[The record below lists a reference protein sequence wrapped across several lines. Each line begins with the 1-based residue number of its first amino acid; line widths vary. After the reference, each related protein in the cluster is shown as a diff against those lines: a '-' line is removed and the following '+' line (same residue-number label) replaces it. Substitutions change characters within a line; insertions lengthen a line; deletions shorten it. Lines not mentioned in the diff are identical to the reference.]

1 MYDRAPR
8 LLRLAEGGSTEAHVG
23 PGSYQVPFPKER
35 DAGKMPGRLPAP
47 PAHGQVVAVT
57 AQAQHTEQAGKGLR
71 CRASIPASVGFA
83 TPEPVCLWALLF
95 CGYPSASPSCPSDTS
110 IHIRHVSL
118 LQYLKTSHTLRF
130 PFRLLRITH
139 HHSSPSSTVTHSCSD
154 HSQMK
159 ISFGDWYDFII
170 PGGYAPFL
178 SWSARESS
186 FTVASNTEKAL
197 PGPGHYNISKAQSTI
212 KGGNSLKNR
221 EIRFKKIISDNPGP
235 ASYDQCYPGSL
246 DMNQKLLEAKEHL
259 LKKSSRPSAVN
270 RSLDIPSIPSYR
282 QSHGYEINDDGI
294 VKRLSA
300 PYNDSTL
307 GPAYY
312 KPQFD
317 APRASLKYKGIHFGT
332 SSRSRQFLPI
342 QPGPGPGQ
350 YDIVQEK
357 TLHYENV
364 NVKKDHQESCASFL
378 PRFFDLIPLQEKKR
392 QEQNRGI
399 PGPGKYEIKSQFQ
412 KTESTTLNVNDASP
426 AFLSQSQ
433 RFIPTKSVT
442 PAPGAYNAIQTPV
455 KCSKKAPVKNTPFG
469 QGAARF
475 KQICKKEQLPGPG
488 FYNILHNTIIDNI
501 KNICSKKNN
510 KCAFGSS
517 TPRSFFQISKE
528 SPGPSHYQK
537 AWNSSVSTTAEEL
550 PNLKNNYAIFLSRT
564 KKKKY
569 TVVHPVLPAPGS
581 YEVHKS
587 YEMSQIKRKY
597 MPPRSSIAEK
607 NQSSFLSGTPRYQ
620 EKTTEGPGPGEYD
633 PVLKKSCPIPLFVK
647 VPKRFQD
654 VEEDSPG
661 PTTYELSTFL
671 RHSVLKKTF
680 NVTLPNFPLM
690 KSKNTNIKENAK
702 EKTSTKAQETNQKL
716 QYAIHVPCSSSD
728 WFCYLS
734 GPDEE
739 LGDHGSRYI
748 ACLFMLTIV
757 IIGVL

>member
-23 PGSYQVPFPKER
+23 PGSYQVPFPKAR
-35 DAGKMPGRLPAP
+35 DA
-47 PAHGQVVAVT
+47 
-57 AQAQHTEQAGKGLR
+57 
-71 CRASIPASVGFA
+71 
-83 TPEPVCLWALLF
+83 
-95 CGYPSASPSCPSDTS
+95 
-110 IHIRHVSL
+110 
-118 LQYLKTSHTLRF
+118 
-130 PFRLLRITH
+130 
-139 HHSSPSSTVTHSCSD
+139 
-154 HSQMK
+154 
-159 ISFGDWYDFII
+159 
-170 PGGYAPFL
+170 GGYAPFL

-197 PGPGHYNISKAQSTI
+197 PGPGHYNISKAQ
-212 KGGNSLKNR
+212 
-221 EIRFKKIISDNPGP
+221 
-235 ASYDQCYPGSL
+235 
-246 DMNQKLLEAKEHL
+246 
-259 LKKSSRPSAVN
+259 KSSRPPAVN

-317 APRASLKYKGIHFGT
+317 APRASLKYKGTHFGT

-392 QEQNRGI
+392 
-399 PGPGKYEIKSQFQ
+399 
-412 KTESTTLNVNDASP
+412 
-426 AFLSQSQ
+426 

-455 KCSKKAPVKNTPFG
+455 KCSKKAPVKHIPFG

-475 KQICKKEQLPGPG
+475 KQICKKEELPGPG
-488 FYNILHNTIIDNI
+488 FYNILHNSIIDNI
-501 KNICSKKNN
+501 KNICSKKNS

-569 TVVHPVLPAPGS
+569 TLDMVLPAPGT

-587 YEMSQIKRKY
+587 YEMSQMKRKY

-607 NQSSFLSGTPRYQ
+607 KQSSFLSGTPRYQ

-633 PVLKKSCPIPLFVK
+633 PVLKKSCPIPLFVN

-654 VEEDSPG
+654 VKEESPG
-661 PTTYELSTFL
+661 PTTYEEKCKQSLQRKAIYKSLLLTKDYFSGQEQRITVPIPHDAEKQPGLST
-671 RHSVLKKTF
+671 V
-680 NVTLPNFPLM
+680 
-690 KSKNTNIKENAK
+690 
-702 EKTSTKAQETNQKL
+702 
-716 QYAIHVPCSSSD
+716 
-728 WFCYLS
+728 
-734 GPDEE
+734 
-739 LGDHGSRYI
+739 
-748 ACLFMLTIV
+748 LTINLFINLSQGAFQEERMMDRLWSHDHIHCHGEQKSGKREVAKDRVQWDTGASFPEKNKMNVPIVTAPCISLV
-757 IIGVL
+757 ISVTGL

>member
-1 MYDRAPR
+1 M
-8 LLRLAEGGSTEAHVG
+8 
-23 PGSYQVPFPKER
+23 
-35 DAGKMPGRLPAP
+35 
-47 PAHGQVVAVT
+47 
-57 AQAQHTEQAGKGLR
+57 
-71 CRASIPASVGFA
+71 
-83 TPEPVCLWALLF
+83 WALGPTRCL
-95 CGYPSASPSCPSDTS
+95 SPRRGT
-110 IHIRHVSL
+110 
-118 LQYLKTSHTLRF
+118 
-130 PFRLLRITH
+130 
-139 HHSSPSSTVTHSCSD
+139 
-154 HSQMK
+154 
-159 ISFGDWYDFII
+159 
-170 PGGYAPFL
+170 
-178 SWSARESS
+178 
-186 FTVASNTEKAL
+186 
-197 PGPGHYNISKAQSTI
+197 QSTI

-259 LKKSSRPSAVN
+259 QFKSSRPSAVN

-282 QSHGYEINDDGI
+282 QSHGYEINDDGV

-332 SSRSRQFLPI
+332 SSSRQFLPI

-378 PRFFDLIPLQEKKR
+378 PRFFDLIQEKKR
-392 QEQNRGI
+392 EI

-442 PAPGAYNAIQTPV
+442 PAPGAYNAIRTPV
-455 KCSKKAPVKNTPFG
+455 KCLKKAPVKNTPFG

-475 KQICKKEQLPGPG
+475 KQICKKEELPGPG
-488 FYNILHNTIIDNI
+488 FYNILHNSIIDNI
-501 KNICSKKNN
+501 KNICSRKNS

-587 YEMSQIKRKY
+587 YEMSQTKRKY

-620 EKTTEGPGPGEYD
+620 VKTTEGPGPGEYD

-654 VEEDSPG
+654 VKEDSPG

-680 NVTLPNFPLM
+680 NVTLPNFPLK

-716 QYAIHVPCSSSD
+716 QYDPC
-728 WFCYLS
+728 
-734 GPDEE
+734 
-739 LGDHGSRYI
+739 
-748 ACLFMLTIV
+748 
-757 IIGVL
+757 